1 MQILQRLAIDRCEGL
16 KASKP
21 LPSAA
26 NGFIVLDLLMLIFQS
41 HIGNISYV
49 FQGKFGLNA
58 AVLQSDDWCYMHSI
72 PDIEIPV
79 SERNV
84 TSDQMR
90 VNPKHWLT

>member
-1 MQILQRLAIDRCEGL
+1 MQILQSLAIDRCEGL

-26 NGFIVLDLLMLIFQS
+26 NGFIVLDLLMLIFES

-49 FQGKFGLNA
+49 FQGKLGLNA
-58 AVLQSDDWCYMHSI
+58 AVLQSGDWCYMHS
-72 PDIEIPV
+72 IPV

-90 VNPKHWLT
+90 VNPKHWLTK